1 MPRSSYVCPRCSYTT
16 VKRANIIT
24 HLERKRPCADI
35 NHLELTEEIKE
46 IVLRNRIYHPP
57 KEDVNVKP
65 TMNVTNNNV
74 ITNIQNIINNN
85 MTPVEKLMK
94 YAEYKDIDLIPLDED
109 LNDRYANLKYKLKKA
124 NESSG
129 SASTSSTFASTS
141 ASTSTSA
148 SSRPYNHELRS
159 KDFQKVIDEI
169 SQSNKKDF
177 NDFNIIYD
185 TKMNKISIL
194 DDDGEWKETLIQEA
208 LYEIIYLVQDNY
220 FDEYE
225 TYLIKRTKY
234 GQSYDA
240 QCAKELLREYY
251 RFISIFDLQP
261 FCIKDDTNFL
271 KDVEYGS
278 TTIKDE
284 FYPMYLSIKDN
295 VKLGEKKNVHKTVLD
310 IIKRNSAKNL
320 NNLNTS
326 ISSLFSN
333 DSDFQQFMI
342 ENEEQNRILG
352 F

>member
-1 MPRSSYVCPRCSYTT
+1 MKKYPYICPRCSYTT
-16 VKRANIIT
+16 TKRTNIIT

-35 NHLELTEEIKE
+35 NHLELTEDIKE
-46 IVLRNRIYHPP
+46 VVLRNRIYHPP
-57 KEDVNVKP
+57 KEECNP
-65 TMNVTNNNV
+65 TLNVTNHNV
-74 ITNIQNIINNN
+74 ITNIQNIINHD

-109 LNDRYANLKYKLKKA
+109 LNDRYSNLKYKLKKA
-124 NESSG
+124 SESSL
-129 SASTSSTFASTS
+129 SMSTS
-141 ASTSTSA
+141 AP
-148 SSRPYNHELRS
+148 SRPYNHELRS

-194 DDDGEWKETLIQEA
+194 DDDGEWKESLIQEA

-225 TYLIKRTKY
+225 TYLIKRIKY

-251 RFISIFDLQP
+251 RFISIFDLRP

-278 TTIKDE
+278 ASIKEE
-284 FYPMYLSIKDN
+284 FYPLYQSIKDN

-310 IIKRNSAKNL
+310 IIKRNSAKNVK
-320 NNLNTS
+320 NLNTS